1 MPENETA
8 NSSAPP
14 PDWPIARHADSPRTR
29 AGASLWQRY
38 RYASRPFQ
46 VGIGCGG
53 LLTICVLL
61 SCVAA
66 AFGAGGTS
74 TSSLTTP
81 TVAHSARAPI
91 AATSTPARPPSHVA
105 TATATLRPATP
116 TRSSTAT
123 ADPVARTAPTPTTHP
138 IAAPPTP
145 RPVPTA
151 TPRPRPAPTATPQPA
166 ALTLVFTCAD
176 AVDYS
181 HGEVCVRTRPGAALT
196 IRVVYCTG
204 YPAVSRSLKGAQYAD
219 AGGAHVW
226 TWKPETKCRG
236 QATAT
241 VTARANGQTAMRSDV
256 FIVR

>member
-1 MPENETA
+1 MA

-14 PDWPIARHADSPRTR
+14 PDWPIARHAGSPR
-29 AGASLWQRY
+29 AMASASLWQRY

-53 LLTICVLL
+53 LLTLCVLL

-91 AATSTPARPPSHVA
+91 AATSTPARPTSHVA
-105 TATATLRPATP
+105 TATATPRPATP

-123 ADPVARTAPTPTTHP
+123 ADPVARTAPTS
-138 IAAPPTP
+138 TP
-145 RPVPTA
+145 RPRPIPTA
-151 TPRPRPAPTATPQPA
+151 TPRPHPAPTSTPRPRPAPTATPQPA
-166 ALTLVFTCAD
+166 ALTLVFTCAN

-181 HGEVCVRTRPGAALT
+181 HGEVCVRTRPGASLT

-204 YPAVSRSLKGAQYAD
+204 YPAVSRSLKGTQYAD
-219 AGGAHVW
+219 ASGSHVW

-236 QATAT
+236 RATAT
-241 VTARANGQTAMRSDV
+241 VTAHANGQTLVRSDA